1 MARSGKR
8 VFLLAAEDYSPE
20 ICNGKWEAK
29 DHLMIFTGKNKEFS
43 LSDMEAL
50 PQKGTVHS
58 AQEIKESAYDFE
70 SVKKRVCNYR
80 SKSDQVYL
88 IGPVMSRHFKK
99 LQPFASGFAGIGK
112 NDTFDVSGISLYKDS
127 ASGNSD
133 TGKKKTK
140 KIKDDEQYSLFEGTM
155 MDTVKNAE
163 PLHQENSDFSSGEGD
178 LGSKSEAAAKT
189 PKTEIKKET
198 GKKDRK
204 TEPNREKPSDKNAAK
219 PNSQLTLNL
228 QDLEA
233 QVFGAVKEDARIVE
247 ISTPLQDAKANL
259 SLYMTERFRE
269 HIRFHLKTE
278 LSHEQA
284 HQFAVLILKTQQ
296 PEEFQEAWNRN
307 EPSMA
312 VKIGLNAYL
321 MLRGEAEYYCRA
333 SAYIYEEDVWN
344 Y

>member
-8 VFLLAAEDYSPE
+8 VFFLAAEDYSPE

-29 DHLMIFTGKNKEFS
+29 DHLMIFTGENKEFS
-43 LSDMEAL
+43 LSDMKAL

-58 AQEIKESAYDFE
+58 AIGIEKSAYDFE
-70 SVKKRVCNYR
+70 AVKHQVCNHR
-80 SKSDQVYL
+80 AQSDRVYL

-99 LQPFASGFAGIGK
+99 LQPFVSGFAGIGK
-112 NDTFDVSGISLYKDS
+112 NDTFDVSGTDLYKGS

-140 KIKDDEQYSLFEGTM
+140 KIKDDEQYSLFASEIV
-155 MDTVKNAE
+155 DSVKNAE

-204 TEPNREKPSDKNAAK
+204 TEPNREKPSDKNASK